1 MADFSFLFNR
11 KGALYPIDLASASNT
26 IKLNEWPFNNLLES
40 SLVHLCCKVIVNM
53 PPKQIDKITES
64 IPAELFL
71 PLFKASLYP
80 VKDHVIDI
88 LINKWPFKSLIVS
101 KFIQNMFSSM
111 SILYSDSEIGQRTR
125 LGVKYSADI
134 VHSFIDALRNRR
146 TKLRYLDIT
155 GLPIAK
161 IIINYVA
168 THCRL
173 AQKEY

>member
-11 KGALYPIDLASASNT
+11 KGALYPLDLANCLSATSNT
-26 IKLNEWPFNNLLES
+26 RLNEWPFNNLLDTT
-40 SLVHLCCKVIVNM
+40 LVHLCCKVVVNM
-53 PPKQIDKITES
+53 PHKQIDKITDI

-80 VKDHVIDI
+80 VKDNVIDM

-101 KFIQNMFSSM
+101 KFISNMFSSIL
-111 SILYSDSEIGQRTR
+111 ILYNDSEIGQRTR

-146 TKLRYLDIT
+146 TRLR
-155 GLPIAK
+155 
-161 IIINYVA
+161 
-168 THCRL
+168 
-173 AQKEY
+173 